1 MGESASLSTVRL
13 FFLPPVEC
21 LDPLDMPAEAL
32 CVSGKCEMRDCE
44 IKNSFKLASV
54 ELTEDLRIRRHARQR
69 IFSSGYFDNAF
80 PFGTRVINSDM
91 IHQVEIEI
99 AEIPLCFEAKIA
111 QCFCKRPSSLYGLF
125 LKTPFISQ
133 IILYLILLT
142 FFRAT
147 QCFYF
152 LQRTCM

>member
-1 MGESASLSTVRL
+1 MTGITLSMHSVIRQLQNSTHNINHTTLWVSLHL
-13 FFLPPVEC
+13 YQQLDFFLPPVEC

-125 LKTPFISQ
+125 LKTLFI
-133 IILYLILLT
+133 
-142 FFRAT
+142 
-147 QCFYF
+147 
-152 LQRTCM
+152 